1 MEREELLQ
9 QLVSLARESGIAVR
23 SDGAVRGAEG
33 ETGPRSGLCRLRG
46 EPLLVLLAS
55 DGLEDRIAAAAEALR
70 QIAPDLLEGRYLPP
84 AVREALEGGLRPPA
98 APAGGPGRPG

>member
-23 SDGAVRGAEG
+23 SDGAVRGPEG
-33 ETGPRSGLCRLRG
+33 ESGPRSGLCRLRG

-55 DGLEDRIAAAAEALR
+55 DGVEDRIAAAAQALR
-70 QIAPDLLEGRYLPP
+70 QVAPDLLEGRYLPP
-84 AVREALEGGLRPPA
+84 AVREALEGGRP
-98 APAGGPGRPG
+98 APAGSGTGPGGSD